1 MSLHNI
7 YISLIAKKAKKIILV
22 EGFKSVTSIANK
34 LSKGVKRSNKS
45 LIFSG
50 VYKALKE
57 LHMNSKR
64 SVVVVSNKVRASIIN
79 EGSMVTTFYIEQ
91 GAENIP
97 FTHRYKVMG
106 YYISELETLANKYN
120 FLILSV

>member
-45 LIFSG
+45 LIFVG

-57 LHMNSKR
+57 LHMTSKR
-64 SVVVVSNKVRASIIN
+64 GVVVVSHKVRPSIIN

-97 FTHRYKVMG
+97 FTRRYKVMG
-106 YYISELETLANKYN
+106 YYIGELETLANKYN
-120 FLILSV
+120 FSILSV